1 MGTRINDLGD
11 VPLPEANDNEA
22 SIQRITDYF
31 TRLDAAGD
39 SAPII
44 PHGSLLSA
52 LRLQGRGPWR
62 SGNSAARRSWNYP
75 TDPLHRDVD
84 Q

>member
-1 MGTRINDLGD
+1 MRCALRRRPQVGTRINDLGD

-31 TRLDAAGD
+31 ARLDAAGD
-39 SAPII
+39 NAPII

-52 LRLQGRGPWR
+52 
-62 SGNSAARRSWNYP
+62 
-75 TDPLHRDVD
+75 
-84 Q
+84 